1 MTNVRSVWFL
11 GEYCTADICWSVHAA
26 SLCAIVA
33 SLIQVCTILATK
45 QILYGTTYH
54 SGDAVSLSYY
64 GREETPTL

>member
-11 GEYCTADICWSVHAA
+11 GEYCTEYCWSVHAA